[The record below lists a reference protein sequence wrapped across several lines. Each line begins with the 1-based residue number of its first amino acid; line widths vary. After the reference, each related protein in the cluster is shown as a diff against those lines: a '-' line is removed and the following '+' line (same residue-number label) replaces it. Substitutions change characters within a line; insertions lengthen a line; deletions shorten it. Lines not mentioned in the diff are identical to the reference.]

1 VSRLFVEL
9 YLDENVSV
17 LVAQLVRSH
26 GFAATT
32 TQEAGQAGK
41 SDPEQLAYATSRRW
55 AILTYNRVDFERLA
69 AQYFTTGQT
78 HCGIIIAVRRS
89 PQEIARRLLAILNAV
104 TADEMEHQLR
114 YI

>member
-17 LVAQLVRSH
+17 LVAQLVRAR

-41 SDPEQLAYATSRRW
+41 SDPE
-55 AILTYNRVDFERLA
+55 
-69 AQYFTTGQT
+69 
-78 HCGIIIAVRRS
+78 
-89 PQEIARRLLAILNAV
+89 
-104 TADEMEHQLR
+104 
-114 YI
+114 

>member
-17 LVAQLVRSH
+17 LVAQLVRAR

-55 AILTYNRVDFERLA
+55 TILTHNRVDFERLA

-89 PQEIARRLLAILNAV
+89 PYQIVRRLMELLNHV
-104 TADEMEHQLR
+104 TADEIENQLR